1 MHAHHKT
8 YDVIGYVFFYS
19 SVFVNSI
26 MFCRIS
32 VKWPALAAAVEA
44 TEEADPL
51 KDTTVTSRCNRAVV
65 VIATLA
71 LTEHLLMWISKVARL
86 SDCYPEPRRS
96 YQTFIHSNYPFVF
109 ELGLPFSLPLAFAL
123 QYVTFITTM
132 NWNYSDVFIICI
144 SYYLRARFQQ
154 LNNKI
159 NDAKGKYVGAWFW
172 RRARSEYTRLVELV
186 HRVDDVISPVVFVSF
201 ASNLFFICFQL
212 YYSIA
217 IFFGYERETYLVFSV
232 TLLLLRSVA
241 VSLIAAGVHSATLE
255 PAAALYSVPSPVFCI
270 EFSASADR
278 HHGDPGDD
286 NSTFFVPHMD

>member
-1 MHAHHKT
+1 
-8 YDVIGYVFFYS
+8 
-19 SVFVNSI
+19 
-26 MFCRIS
+26 
-32 VKWPALAAAVEA
+32 
-44 TEEADPL
+44 
-51 KDTTVTSRCNRAVV
+51 
-65 VIATLA
+65 
-71 LTEHLLMWISKVARL
+71 
-86 SDCYPEPRRS
+86 
-96 YQTFIHSNYPFVF
+96 
-109 ELGLPFSLPLAFAL
+109 
-123 QYVTFITTM
+123 M

-241 VSLIAAGVHSATLE
+241 VSLIAAGVHTATLE

-270 EFSASADR
+270 EVQRFIDQVHGSIVALTGLRLFNVTRGLFLSVAGTVVTYELVLFQFSAAADR